1 MQVGK
6 RVRELRTEQKL
17 SMKELAARAGTS
29 YSTVSRLETNNI
41 YPRVETLVRIATALD
56 ASVSALL
63 QGEEDAS

>member
-1 MQVGK
+1 M
-6 RVRELRTEQKL
+6 RELRTEQKL
-17 SMKELAARAGTS
+17 SMKEHAARAGTS